1 MLWLWIWCLF
11 ITLWITTHRS
21 TRRDRGQQSRNEWLS
36 QGGGRPLITW
46 SQSRWPQVQEHRQ
59 NLPPPEGWADSLGV
73 VLGRGSCW
81 WTNPSWG
88 CQGHG
93 WGIQAGTLLAL
104 SQTSSH
110 RFISRTMRR
119 RAPESGQAQ
128 SEWSPHK
135 RRGARKL
142 SGLAGSLGWV
152 LHPSS
157 CLVCLWVRAPSLQC
171 GVPHLCEC
179 GDDSM
184 CMSLDIWMHIWFVL
198 IIYELAMPNFK
209 VSCFEN

>member
-1 MLWLWIWCLF
+1 MPAPQVSQAYMQIESKCSKAFLIMHAVIMDPMF
-11 ITLWITTHRS
+11 IYYSLNHHTPGNRKRQRS
-21 TRRDRGQQSRNEWLS
+21 TKLNEWLS

-59 NLPPPEGWADSLGV
+59 KLPPPEGWADSLGL

-93 WGIQAGTLLAL
+93 WGMQAGTLLAL

-119 RAPESGQAQ
+119 RAPESGHAQ
-128 SEWSPHK
+128 SEWPPHR
-135 RRGARKL
+135 RRGTGK
-142 SGLAGSLGWV
+142 
-152 LHPSS
+152 PSS
-157 CLVCLWVRAPSLQC
+157 A
-171 GVPHLCEC
+171 
-179 GDDSM
+179 
-184 CMSLDIWMHIWFVL
+184 
-198 IIYELAMPNFK
+198 
-209 VSCFEN
+209 